1 MFWKSKKEEKVTKP
15 VEKVEPKV
23 EPKPEPK
30 KPSFYEV
37 VSNHL
42 YMRTSGQR
50 WGNVNSIDNISGGVR
65 ISLDVNPAY
74 LFPQPLR
81 TTVGTLVIGEYRSK
95 VSHISVSFSVEN
107 SDDYGY
113 YRDYN
118 ERNPYDGYYDGRHRG
133 YGSNGLS
140 VDRQVYLNSDYDFV
154 LAPSLIYP
162 ISQNNEL
169 ILSEQSVRINIPF
182 RSNIRISN
190 VYELDSKIEQTLK
203 EVKKTIVENFQRE
216 IHKSKSEIIQ
226 KEFNLNI
233 TNELVTDTFQHV
245 IDLVNGSE
253 TRASNCGGKV
263 FFVPMTIVVGDNGS
277 AFDLNQKEIDI
288 FYELME
294 GSARIKGEYDVFT
307 KINFMT
313 DGIYL
318 QISPKQVKHELI
330 KDEEEKRREYSE
342 LARRRYLEN
351 IGNTQRAAINDPYRD
366 LIAWE

>member
-30 KPSFYEV
+30 RPSFYEV

-50 WGNVNSIDNISGGVR
+50 WGSVNGIDNISGGVR

-81 TTVGTLVIGEYRSK
+81 TNVGTLVIGEYRSN

-118 ERNPYDGYYDGRHRG
+118 ARNRYDGYYDDRYVSNGRHRG
-133 YGSNGLS
+133 YGPDGLS
-140 VDRQVYLNSDYDFV
+140 IDRQVYLNSDHDFV
-154 LAPSLIYP
+154 T
-162 ISQNNEL
+162 QNNEL

-190 VYELDSKIEQTLK
+190 VYELDSRILSVLD

-216 IHKSKSEIIQ
+216 IIKSKSEIVQ
-226 KEFNLNI
+226 KEFKKNI
-233 TNELVTDTFQHV
+233 TTQLVTDTFQHV
-245 IDLVNGSE
+245 IDLVRDSE
-253 TRASNCGGKV
+253 VGEYKDAVSAV
-263 FFVPMTIVVGDNGS
+263 LFVPIKISSEKDRMS
-277 AFDLNQKEIDI
+277 LDLDKKTIDI

-294 GSARIKGEYDVFT
+294 GANRIKGEYDVLT
-307 KINFMT
+307 TLNFIG
-313 DGIYL
+313 GIQL
-318 QISPKQVKHELI
+318 VISPKPIDLESVKI
-330 KDEEEKRREYSE
+330 DGEKERERKQYEQMMRNSLLNRE
-342 LARRRYLEN
+342 MV
-351 IGNTQRAAINDPYRD
+351 ISDPYRD
-366 LIAWE
+366 LDIAWE

>member
-15 VEKVEPKV
+15 VEKV

-42 YMRTSGQR
+42 YMRTSGHR
-50 WGNVNSIDNISGGVR
+50 WGNVNCIDNISGGVR
-65 ISLDVNPAY
+65 VSIDVNPAY

-81 TTVGTLVIGEYRSK
+81 TTVGTLVIGEHRSK
-95 VSHISVSFSVEN
+95 VSHISVSFN
-107 SDDYGY
+107 IADDYGH

-118 ERNPYDGYYDGRHRG
+118 ARNRYDGYYEDIYPRG

-140 VDRQVYLNSDYDFV
+140 IDRQVYLNSDYDF
-154 LAPSLIYP
+154 

-182 RSNIRISN
+182 RNNIRISSIH
-190 VYELDSKIEQTLK
+190 ELDSRILSALE
-203 EVKKTIVENFQRE
+203 EVKKTIVDNFQRE
-216 IHKSKSEIIQ
+216 IYKSKSEIIQ
-226 KEFNLNI
+226 KDFNLNI
-233 TNELVTDTFQHV
+233 TNDLVTDTFQHV
-245 IDLVNGSE
+245 IDLVSGSE
-253 TRASNCGGKV
+253 TRSSNCGGKV
-263 FFVPMTIVVGDNGS
+263 FFVPMKIVVSDSCS
-277 AFDLNQKEIDI
+277 AFELNQKEIDI

-307 KINFMT
+307 KINFME

-318 QISPKQVKHELI
+318 QISPKQVKYESI
-330 KDEEEKRREYSE
+330 QDEEEKRREYSE
-342 LARRRYLEN
+342 LMRRRYLEN
-351 IGNTQRAAINDPYRD
+351 IGNTRQAVIRDPYRD
-366 LIAWE
+366 LGIWE

>member
-1 MFWKSKKEEKVTKP
+1 MFWKSKKEKVTKP

-30 KPSFYEV
+30 KPSFYGV
-37 VSNHL
+37 VSNHF

-50 WGNVNSIDNISGGVR
+50 WGNVNRIDNISGGVR
-65 ISLDVNPAY
+65 VSIDVNPAY

-95 VSHISVSFSVEN
+95 VSHISVSFN
-107 SDDYGY
+107 IADDYGH
-113 YRDYN
+113 YRDY
-118 ERNPYDGYYDGRHRG
+118 ERPSQYNDYYDNDRYRG
-133 YGSNGLS
+133 YGQGLS
-140 VDRQVYLNSDYDFV
+140 VDRQVYLNSDYDF
-154 LAPSLIYP
+154 

-182 RSNIRISN
+182 RNNIRISSIH
-190 VYELDSKIEQTLK
+190 ELDSRILSALE
-203 EVKKTIVENFQRE
+203 EVKKTIVDNFQRE
-216 IHKSKSEIIQ
+216 IYKSKSEIIQ

-253 TRASNCGGKV
+253 TRSSNCGGKV
-263 FFVPMTIVVGDNGS
+263 FFVPMKIVVGDSCS
-277 AFDLNQKEIDI
+277 AFELNQKEIDI

-307 KINFMT
+307 KINFME

-318 QISPKQVKHELI
+318 QISPKQVKYEPI
-330 KDEEEKRREYSE
+330 QDEEEKRREYSE
-342 LARRRYLEN
+342 LMRRRYLEN
-351 IGNTQRAAINDPYRD
+351 IGNTRQAVIRDPYRD
-366 LIAWE
+366 LGIWE

>member
-1 MFWKSKKEEKVTKP
+1 MWLSWRKKKEEEEQKFSKL
-15 VEKVEPKV
+15 VEKV

-50 WGNVNSIDNISGGVR
+50 WGNVNRIDNISGGVR
-65 ISLDVNPAY
+65 VSIDVNPAY

-81 TTVGTLVIGEYRSK
+81 TTVGTLVIGEHRSK
-95 VSHISVSFSVEN
+95 VSHISVSFN
-107 SDDYGY
+107 IADDYGH

-118 ERNPYDGYYDGRHRG
+118 ARNRYDGYYNDDIYPRG

-154 LAPSLIYP
+154 
-162 ISQNNEL
+162 SQNNEL

-182 RSNIRISN
+182 RNNIRISSIH
-190 VYELDSKIEQTLK
+190 ELDSRILSALE

-253 TRASNCGGKV
+253 TRSSNDGKV
-263 FFVPMTIVVGDNGS
+263 FFVPMAIVVGENGS
-277 AFDLNQKEIDI
+277 AFELNQKEIDI

-307 KINFMT
+307 KIKFME

-318 QISPKQVKHELI
+318 QISPKQVKYEPI
-330 KDEEEKRREYSE
+330 KDEEEKRKEYSE

-351 IGNTQRAAINDPYRD
+351 IGNTRQAVVRDPYRD
-366 LIAWE
+366 LGIWE